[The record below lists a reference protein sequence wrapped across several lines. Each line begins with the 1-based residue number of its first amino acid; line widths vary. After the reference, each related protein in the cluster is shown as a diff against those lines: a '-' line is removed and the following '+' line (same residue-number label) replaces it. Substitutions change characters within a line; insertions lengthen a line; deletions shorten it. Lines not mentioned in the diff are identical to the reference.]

1 MREMESAKRSPS
13 LIGTSVSKLVR
24 LCALIFPYALVG
36 LLLRIIIARLF
47 FLSGQAKIEGP
58 RIPVHLKFPAT
69 DFALIDFSF
78 ILPREITA
86 ATFQRFET
94 LHANLPIS
102 PDAAAYLVSYS
113 EFLLSICLML
123 GFGTRL
129 AALALALA
137 LMTMGLALYVT
148 PALFWPTYVYWLAI
162 LLTLISLGGGVIS
175 IDAILHALYLREQT
189 IGEG

>member
-129 AALALALA
+129 AALAL
-137 LMTMGLALYVT
+137 MTMGLALYVT